1 MKNTLSVIVAG
12 LKDGWR
18 EPYDLSTSTNI
29 DHLDL
34 EDERFLDY
42 IELLDKAINV
52 GQLLRAGR
60 NSQPWREGWWP
71 VENITKKNKKEN

>member
-1 MKNTLSVIVAG
+1 MKNTLGVIVAG

-34 EDERFLDY
+34 EAERFFDY

-60 NSQPWREGWWP
+60 NSQPWQEGWWP
-71 VENITKKNKKEN
+71 VENITKKNKKED